1 MIKTEIIN
9 NKLEVE
15 LDGNIEFL
23 SFEIL
28 AVIKLISQKTNMDE
42 IEFIE
47 IIKDALIRDR
57 NGEFKWIP

>member
-1 MIKTEIIN
+1 MNKTEIIN